1 MKDDLAELPVQASRD
16 RPRELAVDLDLGELR
31 HGSAPASHPKP
42 VRAAKR
48 LRLMASGPRR
58 TLVTVAVVAL
68 LSAAIGWQVGAHRAG
83 SRDSSALAHPAV
95 LSWLEDNGPNLRS
108 TSQDPSEDLELHVT
122 NLGGNPVRVLSVVAH
137 TPRNPVDLHLT
148 VVPQAQ
154 VATGRTTEVVM
165 VAHAA
170 CRSTYPSASLT
181 LRLLV
186 TGADGSERNADV
198 PVVEGGGVGVSFRD
212 VLNRLCLHP
221 TPDAASGGI
230 DGVYVQST
238 FTAEQATLIL
248 ENRASEARSITFSA
262 ERSSVFDLT
271 PNPRGPIVLPP
282 GQSQSVTVRVR
293 VSSCHELYTLGAWA
307 DSAQVEVRRVGRPAP
322 ATGDGSD
329 PATLSLKGL
338 LLATLGATVERSC
351 GTSIG

>member
-1 MKDDLAELPVQASRD
+1 MRDDLAELPVQANREP
-16 RPRELAVDLDLGELR
+16 PRELAVDLDLGELL
-31 HGSAPASHPKP
+31 HGTAPTPHPGP
-42 VRAAKR
+42 VTSVNR
-48 LRLMASGPRR
+48 LRLKASGPRR
-58 TLVTVAVVAL
+58 TLVAVAVVGL
-68 LSAAIGWQVGAHRAG
+68 LSAAVGWQVGAHRAD
-83 SRDSSALAHPAV
+83 SRSSSAAAHPAV
-95 LSWLEDNGPNLRS
+95 LSWLEDDGPNLRS

-122 NLGGNPVRVLSVVAH
+122 NLGADPVRVLSVAAH

-186 TGADGSERNADV
+186 TGADRSERSADV
-198 PVVEGGGVGVSFRD
+198 PVVEGGGVGMAFRD

-221 TPDAASGGI
+221 IPDAASGGV

-248 ENRASEARSITFSA
+248 ENRAPEARSITLSA
-262 ERSSVFDLT
+262 EPSRVFDLT

-293 VSSCHELYTLGAWA
+293 VTSCHELYTLGAWA

-329 PATLSLKGL
+329 PTTYSLKGL

-351 GTSIG
+351 GTSID